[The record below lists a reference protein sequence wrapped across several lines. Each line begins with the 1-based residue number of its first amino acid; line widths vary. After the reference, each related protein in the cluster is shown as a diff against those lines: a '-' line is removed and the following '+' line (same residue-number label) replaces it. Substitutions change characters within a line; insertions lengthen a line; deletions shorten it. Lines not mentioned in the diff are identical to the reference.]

1 MSSSVRKPVIVV
13 LSAVAAL
20 VLPLVLGTT
29 AIASATVYHQ
39 WTLSGVTFDDGG
51 TLSGTMVLADD
62 GTPYSF
68 DLTTAGG
75 DTGTYGAHHYTGTPS
90 PLGGNGPAN
99 GWYLWTPD
107 QIGQQYLNVLLP
119 DTTSAQQ
126 GDSLPLATPDKSWE
140 CTNCSAIR
148 YVNAGSIVAGGPVDI
163 SSPEISASVDPEF
176 PDGNHGWY
184 TGDPTVT
191 FTVTDPDSAI
201 TNETDC
207 DPQTIDAD
215 TTGVGINCQATSGG
229 GTNSYEVFIRR
240 DATAPTLAPSVLPKH
255 VLLNG
260 PISVAANADD
270 ATSGISTQKC
280 SASTGAAGLA
290 KATCRTVDLAGNRA
304 KASVPYTVEYVMTP
318 LTLSGKHRVNHD
330 LSVATQLTD
339 VDGHRIPND
348 EAAGLG
354 CRVKLHVSGA
364 QTGHACLTYDRSTHQ
379 FSTIV
384 PLGDQ
389 AGDVTLRVS
398 VSYPNS
404 PVKTSKRDTVTIRA

>member
-1 MSSSVRKPVIVV
+1 MTSSVRKPVIVV

-51 TLSGTMVLADD
+51 TLSGTLVIADD
-62 GTPYSF
+62 GTPQNF
-68 DLTTAGG
+68 NVTTAGG
-75 DTGTYGAHHYTGTPS
+75 NTGTFGTVNYSGAPS
-90 PLGGNGPAN
+90 QLTVNGHS
-99 GWYLWTPD
+99 GWYVWAP
-107 QIGQQYLNVLLP
+107 GFGQYLWLQLP
-119 DTTSAQQ
+119 DTTGASQ
-126 GDSLPLATPDKSWE
+126 GDSLALSTNSYE
-140 CTNCSAIR
+140 CTNCGAIR
-148 YVNAGSIVAGGPVDI
+148 YVSAGNIVEGGTVDLT
-163 SSPEISASVDPEF
+163 SPEISATVDPEF
-176 PDGNHGWY
+176 ADGNHGWY
-184 TGDPTVT
+184 RSDVSVS
-191 FTVTDPDSAI
+191 FTVSDPDSQI

-207 DPQTIDAD
+207 DPQTIDED
-215 TTGVGINCQATSGG
+215 TTGVDIDCQATSGG
-229 GTNSYEVFIRR
+229 GTNSYDVFIRR

-318 LTLSGKHRVNHD
+318 LALSGKHRVNHD
-330 LSVATQLTD
+330 LSVATRLTD
-339 VDGHRIPND
+339 ADGNRIPND
-348 EAAGLG
+348 EAAALG

-364 QTGHACLTYDRSTHQ
+364 QDGSACLKYDRSTHQ

-384 PLGDQ
+384 PIGDQ
-389 AGDVTLRVS
+389 AGDLTLKVRVT
-398 VSYPNS
+398 YPNS
-404 PVKTSKRDTVTIRA
+404 SVKTAQSKSITIHS